1 MRALARSPQLNGS
14 IIPPAHMIERP
25 DDSAATQAQPASART
40 TQSIGP
46 YRLMQP
52 IGEGGMGTVW
62 LAEQTR
68 PVRRQV
74 ALKIIKA
81 GMDTAQVVARFEAER
96 QALAMM
102 DHPAIARVFDAAATP
117 EGRPY
122 FVMEYIKGEP
132 ITTYCTRHKRS
143 VAERIALFLQVC
155 DGVQHAHQ
163 KGVIHRDLKPSNV
176 LVTLQDDR
184 PVPKIIDFGVAKAT
198 TQTLTD
204 RTLYTELGS
213 LVGTPEYMSPEQAEM
228 SGLDVDTRTDV
239 YALGAILYELLTGV
253 LPFDSKALRANT
265 LEEIRRTIREV
276 DPPRPSTRVTTVAA
290 SGAAPQPRH
299 DAGRLASQLKGD
311 LDWITM
317 KALEKDRT
325 RRYGSASD
333 LAADLQRHLNHEPVL
348 ASPPST
354 AYRVS
359 KFVRRHRVS
368 VAGGALVS
376 VLLIAFGATMATQ
389 ARRIAR
395 ERDRASRE
403 ESKAKAVNAFLQD
416 LLSQASSYGQAAVE
430 VAPDPDIKVRT
441 ALDRAAAQITGK
453 FDQEPLV
460 EASIR
465 QTLGQTYGDLGL
477 YRQARPHADR
487 AFALRQR
494 LLGDDHV
501 DTLDSL
507 AMLAYLDSVQGD
519 YTSAARRYAAVLDAR
534 RRLLGPRHRDTL
546 RAMNQ
551 VARIDA
557 LDGRTEQAE
566 ARYTEALAVEREVLA
581 PDDSATMQAMV
592 NLAGTYLK
600 RGAPKEAEPLLT
612 QALAIRR
619 RTLGAAHPSTVSVM
633 EQLAQVYGQQA
644 QYAQAEPMRRE
655 ILEVRRH
662 ALGAEH
668 PSTIAAMGNL
678 ALSLSHQKQRDKL
691 AEAETLLAGSLDAH
705 RRVSGTGHP
714 STILDALN
722 LAEVL
727 EAEAKYADAERVLR
741 QALDVSRNALG
752 PEHSLTLGL
761 VSDLGWVRI
770 EQHRYAD
777 AEPPLRE
784 ANAGFV
790 KTMPNH
796 INRFDNESIL
806 GQSLMGQ
813 RKYAEAE
820 PLLLEGYNGLIA
832 RIKTIPAYNMD
843 TVTDAGDRI
852 VRLYDA
858 WGKPAQ
864 AAEWR
869 KKIQR

>member
-1 MRALARSPQLNGS
+1 M
-14 IIPPAHMIERP
+14 
-25 DDSAATQAQPASART
+25 QA
-40 TQSIGP
+40 
-46 YRLMQP
+46 

-102 DHPAIARVFDAAATP
+102 DHPAIARVFDAGATP

-132 ITTYCTRHKRS
+132 ITTYCTRHKLS
-143 VAERIALFLQVC
+143 IDERIALFLQVC
-155 DGVQHAHQ
+155 HGVQHAHQ

-176 LVTLQDDR
+176 LVTLQGDR

-239 YALGAILYELLTGV
+239 YALGAIFYELITGV

-299 DAGRLASQLKGD
+299 DSERLASQLKGD

-354 AYRVS
+354 VYRVS
-359 KFVRRHRVS
+359 KFVRRHRAAVTVAS
-368 VAGGALVS
+368 VVGL
-376 VLLIAFGATMATQ
+376 LLIGFGVTMAIQ

-403 ESKAKAVNAFLQD
+403 ELKAKAVNAFLQG
-416 LLSQASSYGQAAVE
+416 LLSQASSYEQTGDVK
-430 VAPDPDIKVRT
+430 PDPDIKVRT
-441 ALDRAAAQITGK
+441 ALDRAAAQIAGK

-465 QTLGQTYGDLGL
+465 QTLGDTYGEIGL
-477 YRQARPHADR
+477 YKQGRPHADR

-501 DTLDSL
+501 ETLDSL
-507 AMLAYLDSVQGD
+507 ALLAYLDNGQAD
-519 YTSAARRYAAVLDAR
+519 YKSAARRYSAVLDAR

-551 VARIDA
+551 VASIDSAEGRIA
-557 LDGRTEQAE
+557 QAE
-566 ARYTEALAVEREVLA
+566 ARYTEALAIEREVLA
-581 PDDSATMQAMV
+581 PDDGVTLQAMV

-612 QALAIRR
+612 QVLATRR
-619 RTLGAAHPSTVSVM
+619 RTLGAEYPSTVSAM
-633 EQLAQVYGQQA
+633 ELLAQVYGQQA
-644 QYAQAEPMRRE
+644 QYGQAEPMRRE

-662 ALGAEH
+662 TLGAEH
-668 PSTIAAMGNL
+668 PSTITAMGNL
-678 ALSLSHQKQRDKL
+678 ALALAHQRRRETL
-691 AEAETLLAGSLDAH
+691 AEAETLLTAALDAH
-705 RRVSGTGHP
+705 RRVSGPGHP
-714 STILDALN
+714 NTILDAMN

-727 EAEAKYADAERVLR
+727 GAEAKYADAERVLR

-770 EQHRYAD
+770 GQHKYVD

-796 INRFDNESIL
+796 RNRFDNESLL
-806 GQSLMGQ
+806 GESLMGQ

-843 TVTDAGDRI
+843 SVTDAGDRI

-869 KKIQR
+869 EKIQR